1 MNYTISIWLKN
12 VRRMRGFTLEEV
24 SQRLNGMVTKQ
35 AISKYERGLMKPSPV
50 VMDALCKLYQAFPD
64 FLLGRKPVVAFD
76 ISFRSKEPVPQKVKQ
91 RIISEVQIWMGHYLA
106 LENLFDAMTSFK
118 NPVSGLSITCFDDME
133 NVAMQVRRKWGLG
146 NDAIASVCR
155 ILELA
160 GVKVLELDIEEDV
173 DGLCGWINKKT
184 PFIVLKKN
192 NVTVERKRFTALHE
206 LAHILFP
213 LLETMDYNKKER
225 MCHRFASAILLPKE
239 VVYTYVG
246 QIRDNLSTIGKSKRE
261 QSKIKM

>member
-64 FLLGRKPVVAFD
+64 FLLGRKPVVASD

-118 NPVSGLSITCFDDME
+118 NPVPGLGITCFDDME
-133 NVAMQVRRKWGLG
+133 NVAIQVRRKWGLG

-155 ILELA
+155 MLELA

-184 PFIVLKKN
+184 PFIVLKK
-192 NVTVERKRFTALHE
+192 
-206 LAHILFP
+206 I
-213 LLETMDYNKKER
+213 M
-225 MCHRFASAILLPKE
+225 
-239 VVYTYVG
+239 
-246 QIRDNLSTIGKSKRE
+246 
-261 QSKIKM
+261 